1 MECNKKLDMKGNKM
15 EESHTTELENQ
26 IRTLNRIVIE
36 GNGVQPLTVRVSTL
50 ENKINLILTGI
61 GLIMGGL
68 ITDIVTHINWAN
80 VLR

>member
-36 GNGVQPLTVRVSTL
+36 GNGVQPLTVR

-61 GLIMGGL
+61 GLMGFIYL
-68 ITDIVTHINWAN
+68 TAYNF
-80 VLR
+80 VLTQGFPRA

>member
-1 MECNKKLDMKGNKM
+1 M

>member
-1 MECNKKLDMKGNKM
+1 MKGNKM